1 MEWMY
6 WPLSFLFSWSFKTAN
21 KYMAIIIHTQSITFQ
36 QSRVKNALFP
46 AAGVLLTDRPS
57 SKLENEVMHFG
68 MSHSFAQTSKEIN
81 NSKRNKMEIQK
92 IEWWKTKGVP
102 TKTACYV
109 NTQYASNSPFHSSV
123 SLFRNRQLP
132 WNRFFL

>member
-1 MEWMY
+1 MIHNLDKNHKFIGRINWRWQEFRQMEWMY
-6 WPLSFLFSWSFKTAN
+6 WPLSFLVSRSFKTAN

-92 IEWWKTKGVP
+92 IEWQKPRGCQRKQAVM
-102 TKTACYV
+102 
-109 NTQYASNSPFHSSV
+109 
-123 SLFRNRQLP
+123 
-132 WNRFFL
+132 